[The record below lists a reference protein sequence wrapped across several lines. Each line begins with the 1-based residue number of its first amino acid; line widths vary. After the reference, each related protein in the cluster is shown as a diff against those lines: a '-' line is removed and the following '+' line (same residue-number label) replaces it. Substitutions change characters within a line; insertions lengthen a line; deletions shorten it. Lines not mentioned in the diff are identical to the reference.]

1 MKGDFMEYPFCE
13 KTNCVNYKKG
23 YCFLKNPEKY
33 DGTCLHY
40 EDFTNSLRLKTDVF
54 KGTLRREK

>member
-1 MKGDFMEYPFCE
+1 MKEDFLDYPFCE

-23 YCFLKNPEKY
+23 RCILKNPEKD

-40 EDFTNSLRLKTDVF
+40 EDTLDSFRLKADVF
-54 KGTLRREK
+54 KGTLKRE